1 MPGINHT
8 TIDLNLQAAVEK
20 ILFSHRNRLISKGAA
35 QASVIVIHNPSMEVL
50 ASVGSLAYS
59 EEDKGYNNGTIA
71 FRSAGSAIKPF
82 IYANAIERGYTVSS
96 LLEDILRR
104 YRTPRGDYSPD
115 NFDKK
120 EYGPVTMRVAL
131 GSSLNISAVK
141 MLESMNTE
149 DVYQTLRRINL
160 LNNSAVGEEHYG
172 LGIVIG
178 NLEVS
183 LEKLSSAYAMFAN
196 GGVYRPL
203 KYLINDDNKSEDV
216 VFSKETSYMIS
227 DILSDPLARMIT
239 FGGVQEMNFPFKVS
253 LKTGTSTKYRD
264 GWIIGYTPEYTVGVW
279 TGNFDGTPTA
289 GMSGASGA
297 APIFRDIMYHLH
309 ERNFPSL
316 YERPE
321 KVIEADVCGISG
333 MKPGPNCNYITRELF
348 IKGTEPTHTCAFHDR
363 EKHYHELPANYTRW
377 VYDKD
382 KKVSAGGYRLKGF
395 SKNLENVFQ
404 DYSLSDDS
412 LTIRIRNKGQT
423 KSPNMAKIP
432 DKGYRYSIGGTSED
446 FGIYH
451 KPDIKV
457 SIIYPLQHNR
467 FISDRNNPQVIR
479 LETAATQPVGYIDWF
494 VDGLHYA
501 RVGPPYHAFWKLER
515 GRHNITAVAPNNIG
529 DSIDIVVE

>member
-1 MPGINHT
+1 M
-8 TIDLNLQAAVEK
+8 
-20 ILFSHRNRLISKGAA
+20 ISKGAA

-104 YRTPRGDYSPD
+104 YRTSRGDYSPD

-183 LEKLSSAYAMFAN
+183 LEKLSSAYAMLAN
-196 GGVYRPL
+196 GGVYRHL
-203 KYLINDDNKSEDV
+203 KYLINDDNGSEDV

-264 GWIIGYTPEYTVGVW
+264 GWIIGYTPEYTVGGV
-279 TGNFDGTPTA
+279 
-289 GMSGASGA
+289 
-297 APIFRDIMYHLH
+297 
-309 ERNFPSL
+309 
-316 YERPE
+316 
-321 KVIEADVCGISG
+321 
-333 MKPGPNCNYITRELF
+333 
-348 IKGTEPTHTCAFHDR
+348 DR
-363 EKHYHELPANYTRW
+363 
-377 VYDKD
+377 
-382 KKVSAGGYRLKGF
+382 
-395 SKNLENVFQ
+395 
-404 DYSLSDDS
+404 
-412 LTIRIRNKGQT
+412 
-423 KSPNMAKIP
+423 
-432 DKGYRYSIGGTSED
+432 
-446 FGIYH
+446 
-451 KPDIKV
+451 
-457 SIIYPLQHNR
+457 
-467 FISDRNNPQVIR
+467 
-479 LETAATQPVGYIDWF
+479 
-494 VDGLHYA
+494 
-501 RVGPPYHAFWKLER
+501 
-515 GRHNITAVAPNNIG
+515 
-529 DSIDIVVE
+529 